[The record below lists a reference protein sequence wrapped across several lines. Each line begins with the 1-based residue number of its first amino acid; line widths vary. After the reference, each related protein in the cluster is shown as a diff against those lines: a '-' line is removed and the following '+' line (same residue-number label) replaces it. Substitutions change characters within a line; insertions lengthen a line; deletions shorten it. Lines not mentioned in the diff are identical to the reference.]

1 MSSSDTPTVIKKY
14 ANRRLYNTGSSTYV
28 TLEDLA
34 EMVKDGEEFVVQDAK
49 SGEDLT
55 RMVLAQII
63 FDQEAKEGQSLLPIN
78 FLRQLI
84 SFYGDSVQAVVPS
97 YLEHTMGAFARE
109 QEKMK
114 EQMATMFGQH
124 SVAGIEQM
132 EAMAR
137 QNMELF
143 QKTMQMFSPFASEMM
158 GGGMSGADARK
169 AGSQAS
175 GESELTE
182 LKDELAR
189 LKDKLD
195 KLG

>member
-1 MSSSDTPTVIKKY
+1 MSSSETPTVIKKY

-34 EMVKDGEEFVVQDAK
+34 EMVKQGDEFVVQDAK
-49 SGEDLT
+49 TGEDLT

-63 FDQEAKEGQSLLPIN
+63 FDQEAKEGQNLLPIN

-84 SFYGDSVQAVVPS
+84 GFYGDSVQAMVPS
-97 YLEHTMGAFARE
+97 YLEHAMGAFARE

-124 SVAGIEQM
+124 SVAGFEQM

-143 QKTMQMFSPFASEMM
+143 QKSMQMFSPFA
-158 GGGMSGADARK
+158 ADAAK
-169 AGSQAS
+169 KAS
-175 GESELTE
+175 GTKQGSESESENELGE